1 MEKNKSDKKESK
13 KDLIIKFLL
22 IIVIILLL
30 LHNCVLLNKRKI
42 GKTPSGNVN
51 IIEITCVDNDKCDV
65 TDKQNGSN
73 NKNDSISTDEEIVE
87 IDNTSDSNNNTNS
100 NTNTRRNNRTNNNA
114 NNSSSNNNTN
124 NNTTTSD
131 TTEDTTEPDG
141 EVFIKDKKLI
151 WNDSSDLKIFTNSV
165 YTLENKISPESSN
178 TYQFVVKNSTAYKIK
193 YNISFV
199 ETNPYNINMKYK
211 LKKNNTYIVDHYVS
225 YNQLNISDQLLNAK
239 NNDTFYLD
247 WKWISSDHD
256 NAAGENKANYSLKI
270 EVNAESV

>member
-65 TDKQNGSN
+65 KDKQNSSN

-87 IDNTSDSNNNTNS
+87 IDNTSDSNNNSNS
-100 NTNTRRNNRTNNNA
+100 NTNTRNNNRTNNNS
-114 NNSSSNNNTN
+114 NNSNNNNN
-124 NNTTTSD
+124 NNTTSSD
-131 TTEDTTEPDG
+131 TTDDTTEPDG
-141 EVFIKDKKLI
+141 EVFVKDKKLI

-165 YTLENKISPESSN
+165 YNLENKIAPESSN
-178 TYQFVVKNSTAYKIK
+178 TYQFVIKNSTTYNVK
-193 YNISFV
+193 YNISFS
-199 ETNPYNINMKYK
+199 EFNPYNINMKYK

-225 YNQLNISDQLLNAK
+225 YNQLNISDQLLSAK

>member
-51 IIEITCVDNDKCDV
+51 IIEITCVDNNKCDV
-65 TDKQNGSN
+65 TDKQNSSN
-73 NKNDSISTDEEIVE
+73 NGTD
-87 IDNTSDSNNNTNS
+87 NSNNAEVETDNNS
-100 NTNTRRNNRTNNNA
+100 TINNNK
-114 NNSSSNNNTN
+114 NSSSNNGN
-124 NNTTTSD
+124 NSSSSSTTEETTTDS
-131 TTEDTTEPDG
+131 TTDIDG
-141 EVFIKDKKLI
+141 EVLVEDKRII
-151 WNDSSDLKIFTNSV
+151 WSDSSNLKIFTNSV
-165 YTLENKISPESSN
+165 YNLEDKIAPESSN

-225 YNQLNISDQLLNAK
+225 FNELNITNQLLNSK
-239 NNDTFYLD
+239 DNDTFYLD
-247 WKWISSDHD
+247 WKWISSDND
-256 NAAGENKANYSLKI
+256 TEAGKNQAKYSLKI
-270 EVNAESV
+270 DVGAESV